1 MALFNFVD
9 SFTVT
14 YGLRSAGADASEIS
28 YLYGIYGRGLT
39 LVQITT
45 VLLLRLSYR
54 LYRSLQRS

>member
-45 VLLLRLSYR
+45 VLLLQLSCRLC
-54 LYRSLQRS
+54 L